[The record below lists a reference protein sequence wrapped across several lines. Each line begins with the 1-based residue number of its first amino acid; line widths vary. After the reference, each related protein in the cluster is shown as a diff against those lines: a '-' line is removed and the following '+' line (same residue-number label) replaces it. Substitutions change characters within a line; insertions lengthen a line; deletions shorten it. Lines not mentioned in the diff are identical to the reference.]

1 MVRHDRRAPTT
12 GASLALVLAFAACT
26 GSIEPAAPGGT
37 PGVGTGGSPSMM
49 GGGGPASAGGTG
61 TGGIGAAQGAGGAA
75 APRSFSPAGTRLR
88 RLTSLEYRN
97 SVVDLLGAGTQITVE
112 LEKDTTYN
120 NLTSVAASTIA
131 LSAKLTEQLET
142 SALALATA
150 LVKDSAR
157 RQKVVGCTPTGTTDE
172 TCLRSFVTSFGR
184 RAFRRPLTAEE
195 ITDYVALG
203 KNAMTT
209 LSDFWGGVQY
219 VVAAVLQSP
228 GFFYRS
234 EVGVSD
240 AAAPAGARALDGY
253 QLAARL
259 SYFLWS
265 TTPDD
270 ALLSAADAGSLARI
284 DDLRREVDRL
294 LASPRVDD
302 ALVDVFS
309 QVLRLPELDTL
320 PQSPTLFPSAG
331 SATLG
336 ASMRGETQAVVRD
349 LFARNGD
356 YRELFTTT
364 KTFLNAELATLYGVR
379 APTGTGFVATTLPA
393 DGARGGLL
401 GQASFLAL
409 NAHADGTSPTLRGKF
424 IVETLLCNAILPPP
438 NDIVTDIPEKDR
450 NKTKREQLAI
460 HQTLPVCAGCH
471 AMMDPLG
478 LALEQFDAI
487 GAYRETDRGMAL
499 DVSGSIDGKAFGGP
513 RELGRLLADGL
524 KTVENQPESADC
536 LVRTLLRVA
545 TGHLERAGDQ
555 PVVTNLTAAF
565 AADTFR
571 VRNVLAKVATSD
583 AFRFVG
589 LPE

>member
-1 MVRHDRRAPTT
+1 MVRHWRRALATT
-12 GASLALVLAFAACT
+12 AALAFALAFVPACT
-26 GSIEPAAPGGT
+26 GSLEPAT
-37 PGVGTGGSPSMM
+37 PGSATGGTGGGNPSL
-49 GGGGPASAGGTG
+49 GGTG
-61 TGGIGAAQGAGGAA
+61 GVAGANGIGGPNPAGGAP
-75 APRSFSPAGTRLR
+75 APQTFSPSGTRLR

-97 SVVDLLGAGTQITVE
+97 SVIDLLGAGTQVTVE

-131 LSAKLTEQLET
+131 LSAKLTEQLEA
-142 SALALATA
+142 SALALAGA
-150 LVKDSAR
+150 LVKDSGR
-157 RQKVVGCTPTGTTDE
+157 RQKVVGCTPSGATDE

-184 RAFRRPLTAEE
+184 RAFRRPLTADEV
-195 ITDYVALG
+195 TDYVALG
-203 KNAMTT
+203 KSASTT

-219 VVAAVLQSP
+219 VVAALLQSP
-228 GFFYRS
+228 SFIYRS

-240 AAAPAGARALDGY
+240 SAAPAGARALDGY

-270 ALLSAADAGSLARI
+270 ALLTAAGAGSLASV
-284 DDLRREVDRL
+284 DGLRREVDRL

-309 QVLRLPELDTL
+309 QILRLAELDTL
-320 PQSPTLFPSAG
+320 PQSPTLFPPAASA
-331 SATLG
+331 SLG
-336 ASMRGETQAVVRD
+336 TSMRGETQAVIRD
-349 LFARNGD
+349 LVARNGD

-364 KTFLNAELATLYGVR
+364 KTFLNAELAALYGVR
-379 APTGTGFVATTLPA
+379 PPTGTGFVATTLPA
-393 DGARGGLL
+393 DGARAGLL

-409 NAHADGTSPTLRGKF
+409 NSHADGTSPTLRGKF

-438 NDIVTDIPEKDR
+438 NDVVTDIPEKDR
-450 NKTKREQLAI
+450 SKTKREQLAI
-460 HQTLPVCAGCH
+460 HQALPVCAGCH
-471 AMMDPLG
+471 ALMDPLG

-487 GAYRETDRGMAL
+487 GAYRVTDRGMAL
-499 DVSGSIDGKAFGGP
+499 DVSGTIAGKAFSGP
-513 RELGRLLADGL
+513 RDLGRLLADGL
-524 KTVENQPESADC
+524 KTAENQPESADC

-545 TGHLERAGDQ
+545 TGRLERAGDQ
-555 PVVTNLTAAF
+555 PVVTSLTAAF
-565 AADTFR
+565 TADAFR
-571 VRNVLAKVATSD
+571 LRTILGKVATSD